1 MNTIKRMEI
10 RFEPITRENWEAAL
24 KLQVHPNQEKYVPS
38 VAVSLA
44 SAYVKPW
51 DEALDPYLI
60 CINDELVGF
69 FYISYTPDSRDNYW
83 IGGFFIDKTHQRKGY
98 GNVALLQ
105 IMTTLPELHPN
116 CEIVHLTVEPDNE
129 VAQKLY
135 KSLGFKDTGKMN
147 KYGEIVYKIPVNAIR
162 VFEGEQR
169 KNKSQ

>member
-1 MNTIKRMEI
+1 MDTIKRMEI

-60 CINDELVGF
+60 YANEILVGL
-69 FYISYTPDSRDNYW
+69 FYISYTPNSVDNYW
-83 IGGFFIDKTHQRKGY
+83 IGGFFIDQAHQRKGY
-98 GNVALLQ
+98 GSGALLQ
-105 IMTTLPELHPN
+105 ILTTIPELHPN
-116 CEIVHLTVEPDNE
+116 CEFVHLTVEPENQ

-135 KSLGFKDTGKMN
+135 KSLGFTDTGKMN
-147 KYGEIVYKIPVNAIR
+147 KYGEIDYIIPIKKVQSA
-162 VFEGEQR
+162 E
-169 KNKSQ
+169 